1 MSCNLLKIFIIKVY
15 VNLNWYSVGFLS
27 SSVGGWLGFPAHT
40 TAIRSLGDAVSSNS
54 GITRMFPHMISS
66 HVYIILT
73 TIIIIIPISQLRKLK
88 SRDVQLLAKVT
99 ELVSEA
105 TRIRTQKVCP
115 TYTLCC
121 LPLA

>member
-1 MSCNLLKIFIIKVY
+1 M
-15 VNLNWYSVGFLS
+15 
-27 SSVGGWLGFPAHT
+27 GGWGRHT
-40 TAIRSLGDAVSSNS
+40 ITIHSLGDVVSFDG

-66 HVYIILT
+66 HLDIILT
-73 TIIIIIPISQLRKLK
+73 TIILIIPISQLRKLK

-99 ELVSEA
+99 ELLSEA

-121 LPLA
+121 LPFA